1 MIQSKT
7 LDDFK
12 NQKIPSYYNA
22 SKPKKIPLE
31 VQNEKILE
39 HLRTHTIYKI
49 CAFIFVFYHSFFF
62 FNYLKFSRFLKI
74 SKANFDAEK
83 RQKIRDTII
92 ENEYWIKQLLKKQG
106 EILKYAAEK
115 AKKLEMWKL
124 QSWYDYFFKY
134 NPNLNVWQ
142 NNFLQA

>member
-1 MIQSKT
+1 MIQPKT

-12 NQKIPSYYNA
+12 NQKIPFYYKA

-49 CAFIFVFYHSFFF
+49 CAFVFVFYQSFSF

-92 ENEYWIKQLLKKQG
+92 ENEY
-106 EILKYAAEK
+106 
-115 AKKLEMWKL
+115 
-124 QSWYDYFFKY
+124 
-134 NPNLNVWQ
+134 
-142 NNFLQA
+142 

>member
-1 MIQSKT
+1 MIQPKT

-12 NQKIPSYYNA
+12 NQKIPSYYKG

-39 HLRTHTIYKI
+39 YLRTHTIYKI

-83 RQKIRDTII
+83 RQKIRDIII
-92 ENEYWIKQLLKKQG
+92 ENEY
-106 EILKYAAEK
+106 
-115 AKKLEMWKL
+115 
-124 QSWYDYFFKY
+124 
-134 NPNLNVWQ
+134 
-142 NNFLQA
+142 